1 MSTRKFIPG
10 NNSNTSRMI
19 HYVAQLNALFP
30 DKGNI
35 NCSDCSRNSYNKTI
49 PGSDSGSYKAPRK
62 IWHSHVIRTSLG
74 GSTQYGSF
82 YLGEP
87 LNLNYL
93 GNPQGT
99 PGGSGMPPRNFP

>member
-1 MSTRKFIPG
+1 MSTRKFTPG
-10 NNSNTSRMI
+10 NNSNSSRVI
-19 HYVAQLNALFP
+19 NYIAQLNALYP
-30 DKGNI
+30 NRKNI
-35 NCSDCSRNSYNKTI
+35 NCSCTPDNYNKQV
-49 PGSDSGSYKAPRK
+49 PGSSSSSYKSPLK

-99 PGGSGMPPRNFP
+99 PGGSGTPPRNFP